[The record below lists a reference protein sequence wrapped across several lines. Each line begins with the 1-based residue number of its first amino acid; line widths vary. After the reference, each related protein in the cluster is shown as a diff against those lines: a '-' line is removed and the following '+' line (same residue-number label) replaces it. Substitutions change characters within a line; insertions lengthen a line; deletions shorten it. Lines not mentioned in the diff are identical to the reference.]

1 MSAAGVGVDVE
12 MKAASEESKHTNGIV
27 DATDKDKSVDSNDS
41 TDAVADLFVKFPLP
55 SFADASHSDKV
66 RKPFRL
72 PLAWSEAKKTR
83 NQPAATTT
91 TKTNNTNNTTETGTT
106 GDANAKK
113 VKKDDDKSSSSS
125 SSADTLALRRAA
137 DRAAK
142 EKEKL
147 AEKARYDKLIPEVG
161 VTPRESFDKLV
172 NEIFLEG
179 RPEPT
184 NESALQEMAAQRAW
198 EIPYMAHFLWSEK
211 TPTCTRTPI
220 RVNRIQLRCNV
231 VDSSSSHSSV
241 LSFSF
246 PPVPCVCVGCF
257 TLL

>member
-91 TKTNNTNNTTETGTT
+91 TKTNNTNNTTETS

-125 SSADTLALRRAA
+125 AETLALRRAA

-184 NESALQEMAAQRAW
+184 NESARQEMAAQRAW

-211 TPTCTRTPI
+211 THTRMRANPTR
-220 RVNRIQLRCNV
+220 LYFNV
-231 VDSSSSHSSV
+231 ADVFLP
-241 LSFSF
+241 LSFGLCFFF
-246 PPVPCVCVGCF
+246 PPVCVGCF